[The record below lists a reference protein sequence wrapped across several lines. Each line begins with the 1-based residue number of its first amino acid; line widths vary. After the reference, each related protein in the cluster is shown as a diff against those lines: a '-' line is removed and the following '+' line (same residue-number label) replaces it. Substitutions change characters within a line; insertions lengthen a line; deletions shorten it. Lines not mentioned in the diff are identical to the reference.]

1 MFPEPLIRCGI
12 AVNHNRIVK
21 RARLWLILNDNLKFD
36 IKDMYHY
43 YDYLHIKSTVPTTNL
58 IHMTNKEI
66 VVNSE
71 YIKNTQALACIIF
84 GDNIKKLVIQAIYKS
99 NTQLECP
106 LSNLVFENTNI
117 TLHVTNDIHY
127 FS

>member
-12 AVNHNRIVK
+12 AVNNNRIVK

-43 YDYLHIKSTVPTTNL
+43 YDYLHIKSTVPTTDL

-71 YIKNTQALACIIF
+71 YIKNT
-84 GDNIKKLVIQAIYKS
+84 
-99 NTQLECP
+99 
-106 LSNLVFENTNI
+106 
-117 TLHVTNDIHY
+117 
-127 FS
+127 